1 MSAHTIWSVFINN
14 NFKHYNSPL
23 LIKGFWE
30 SPRFLRF
37 EIGSILV
44 AAQIKLV
51 VELVAIVV
59 LLEHAAHRGAVITD
73 VFKVEWAIGQQ

>member
-1 MSAHTIWSVFINN
+1 M
-14 NFKHYNSPL
+14 
-23 LIKGFWE
+23 
-30 SPRFLRF
+30 RF

-73 VFKVEWAIGQQ
+73 VFKVEMGFGTN